1 MKTVRVTN
9 NAHWRKMRELFI
21 LLLFNVI
28 TIIHVARS
36 LRSPSQLQCKLNMSS
51 TCPDH
56 DITQW
61 NKKHVGKNLKEWIK
75 SINIEWKYDEYVA
88 SGHHCKVFLKLKND
102 VFETYAPGAFDPD
115 ILMLGKVESNL
126 KIFEYEKHR
135 RIDNSR
141 KPRLHGPIW
150 ADLNNRHEWII
161 IQSHQGVSVKLSDD
175 AILGNGLYYGVLGGY
190 EMKLGYKHDLIY
202 YC

>member
-1 MKTVRVTN
+1 MRV
-9 NAHWRKMRELFI
+9 LFI

-28 TIIHVARS
+28 TISHLERF
-36 LRSPSQLQCKLNMSS
+36 LTNPLQLQCKLNMSS

-61 NKKHVGKNLKEWIK
+61 NKKNVGKNLKEWIK
-75 SINIEWKYDEYVA
+75 SINIEWKYDEYSA
-88 SGHHCKVFLKLKND
+88 GGHHCKVFLKLKND

-115 ILMLGKVESNL
+115 ILMFGKIENNL
-126 KIFEYEKHR
+126 QIFRYEKHR
-135 RIDNSR
+135 HIDNSR

-161 IQSHQGVSVKLSDD
+161 IKSHQGVSVRLSDD
-175 AILGNGLYYGVLGGY
+175 AILGNGFYYGVLGGY
-190 EMKLGYKHDLIY
+190 EMKLGYKNDLI
-202 YC
+202 